1 MIAMDDEEWG
11 EEDIREFTKLV
22 ENSKKAWEP
31 TNEKLEVI
39 NLGNKQEKKELKI
52 GTLVTTEERNR
63 LVSLLH
69 KYADVFAWT
78 YTDMPD
84 LDTDI
89 VVHKIPLIERSKPVK
104 QKTKRMCPD
113 MLLKVKS
120 EIQKQWDVGFLDVV
134 QYPQW
139 VANVV
144 VVPKKDGKIRVCVD
158 YRDLNK
164 ATPKD
169 DFPLPHIDILV
180 DNVTR
185 NATYSFMD
193 GFSGYNQIRKAEED
207 KEKTTFVTP

>member
-22 ENSKKAWEP
+22 ENFEKAWEP
-31 TNEKLEVI
+31 ASKKLEVI
-39 NLGNKQEKKELKI
+39 NLGNKQETKELKI
-52 GTLVTTEERNR
+52 GTFVTTEERNR

-78 YTDMPD
+78 YTDMPG

-89 VVHKIPLIERSKPVK
+89 VVHKIPLIERSKLVK
-104 QKTKRMCPD
+104 QKTRRMRPD

-139 VANVV
+139 VANMV

-164 ATPKD
+164 ASPKD

-180 DNVTR
+180 DNAAR

-193 GFSGYNQIRKAEED
+193 GFSGYN
-207 KEKTTFVTP
+207 

>member
-120 EIQKQWDVGFLDVV
+120 
-134 QYPQW
+134 
-139 VANVV
+139 
-144 VVPKKDGKIRVCVD
+144 
-158 YRDLNK
+158 
-164 ATPKD
+164 
-169 DFPLPHIDILV
+169 
-180 DNVTR
+180 
-185 NATYSFMD
+185 
-193 GFSGYNQIRKAEED
+193 
-207 KEKTTFVTP
+207 

>member
-1 MIAMDDEEWG
+1 MDDEEWR
-11 EEDIREFTKLV
+11 EEDIKEFTKLV
-22 ENSKKAWEP
+22 ENSEKSWEP
-31 TNEKLEVI
+31 TSEKLEVM
-39 NLGNKQEKKELKI
+39 NLGNEQEKKELKI

-69 KYADVFAWT
+69 EYADVFAWT
-78 YTDMPD
+78 YADMPG

-89 VVHKIPLIERSKPVK
+89 VVHKIPLLEGSKPIK
-104 QKTKRMCPD
+104 HKTRQIRPD
-113 MLLKVKS
+113 MLLKVKA
-120 EIQKQWDVGFLDVV
+120 EIQKQWDAGFLDVV

-144 VVPKKDGKIRVCVD
+144 IVPKKDGKIRVCVD

-164 ATPKD
+164 ASPKD

-180 DNVTR
+180 DNAAR

-193 GFSGYNQIRKAEED
+193 GFSGYNHIRMVEED
-207 KEKTTFVTP
+207 KEKTTFVTPWG